1 MLKRAVIFAGGKGKR
16 LRPYTYIIPKPL
28 MPIGEKPILELII
41 NKLIKNGIN
50 HITISVLKNYD
61 IFKSIFP
68 EKKFSKIKI
77 DFVVEKKPLGTMGA
91 LKLIKDLPEEF
102 LAMNGDI
109 ITNINYRNLFKFH
122 KKKKSD
128 LTICTK
134 TMSSRVEYGIVK
146 NDKNKYLSDFNE
158 KPKFTY
164 NINLGIYIINKKL
177 IKKIEKSKNFGFDK
191 LVKKIPNNKVAV
203 FNSKC
208 KWFDIGREKDL
219 FEAKNYI
226 LKKKN

>member
-1 MLKRAVIFAGGKGKR
+1 
-16 LRPYTYIIPKPL
+16 
-28 MPIGEKPILELII
+28 
-41 NKLIKNGIN
+41 
-50 HITISVLKNYD
+50 
-61 IFKSIFP
+61 
-68 EKKFSKIKI
+68 
-77 DFVVEKKPLGTMGA
+77 MGA

-226 LKKKN
+226 LKKKINALFN